1 MYEEIAMPFIVG
13 SLIVGGLALA
23 GSVYTAEQARKQAG
37 AARSQA
43 QRQAAA
49 ASEQASKQ
57 LAIQQR
63 QAKIARERLNF
74 EIGQS
79 SENRARVEQEAQRT
93 AQQLEEQQREMAEE
107 ESKRMRQLRRGG
119 YRSLLSQERVNPEA
133 GLGEF
138 GSQTLGTGTNLQ

>member
-1 MYEEIAMPFIVG
+1 MPFVIGSIIVAG
-13 SLIVGGLALA
+13 AALA

-37 AARSQA
+37 AARNQA
-43 QRQAAA
+43 RQQQMAAQA
-49 ASEQASKQ
+49 QASKQ
-57 LAIQQR
+57 LAVQQR

-79 SENRARVEQEAQRT
+79 SENRTRVEQEAKRT

-119 YRSLLSQERVNPEA
+119 FRSLLSQERVNPEA